1 VLKQI
6 SIRNYAIIESL
17 EIQLSKGLNIITG
30 ETGAGKSI
38 LLGALSLILG
48 ERADTKSLYNQE
60 EKCIIEA
67 DFDLD
72 KKSFQELFVA
82 NEIDF
87 EKHTIIRREILPSG
101 KSRSF
106 VNDTPVNLSVLRIIG
121 EKLVNMHNQHET
133 LELIRSG
140 FQMEV
145 VDVLAKNQPLLN
157 SFSQDFA
164 RYKKEQ
170 KQLDELV
177 LSYQRA
183 KTELDFLSFQL
194 KELMDANL
202 DEAEQEILESEQ
214 KTLSNVEKYRKLYKH
229 LF

>member
-1 VLKQI
+1 MLKQI
-6 SIRNYAIIESL
+6 SIKNYAIIERL
-17 EIQLSKGLNIITG
+17 EIHSCTGLNIITG

-67 DFDLD
+67 DFDID
-72 KKSFQELFVA
+72 KKLFQELFVA

-101 KSRSF
+101 KSRSL
-106 VNDTPVNLSVLRIIG
+106 VNHTPVNLSVLRIIG

-140 FQMEV
+140 FQMEEQNMCW
-145 VDVLAKNQPLLN
+145 LKIN
-157 SFSQDFA
+157 DF
-164 RYKKEQ
+164 
-170 KQLDELV
+170 
-177 LSYQRA
+177 
-183 KTELDFLSFQL
+183 
-194 KELMDANL
+194 
-202 DEAEQEILESEQ
+202 
-214 KTLSNVEKYRKLYKH
+214 
-229 LF
+229 